1 LILSATAASV
11 LVIFPQSS
19 GHLSKLGIVRA
30 EVRDGKQST
39 GVHG

>member
-1 LILSATAASV
+1 LTMAALIFTRSG
-11 LVIFPQSS
+11 

-30 EVRDGKQST
+30 EVTDGKQST